1 MVSRRFR
8 GVLEKCVQGDIT
20 RVYIS
25 IMGGLNKVVLQWE
38 DVKMPPWRPFARS
51 QVGGW
56 KSARGADIV
65 QNKRVGGDRVT
76 RTAGRMEI
84 L

>member
-1 MVSRRFR
+1 M
-8 GVLEKCVQGDIT
+8 
-20 RVYIS
+20 YIS
-25 IMGGLNKVVLQWE
+25 IMGGLNKVVLEWE

-76 RTAGRMEI
+76 RTAGRMEN

>member
-25 IMGGLNKVVLQWE
+25 IMGGLNKVVLEWE

>member
-8 GVLEKCVQGDIT
+8 GVLEKCVQGDI
-20 RVYIS
+20 S
-25 IMGGLNKVVLQWE
+25 IMGGLNKVVLEWE